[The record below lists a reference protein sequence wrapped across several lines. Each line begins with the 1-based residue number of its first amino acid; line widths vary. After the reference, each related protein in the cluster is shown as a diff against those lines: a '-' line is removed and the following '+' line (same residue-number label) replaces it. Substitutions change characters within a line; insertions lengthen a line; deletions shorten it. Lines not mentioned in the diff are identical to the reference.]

1 MKEIKAFLT
10 SDGRMFASEEEAK
23 IHEEY
28 LNIFPVI
35 DAFLD
40 SDDNSYKGV
49 PQRAI
54 ARKSIAEWEKWKD
67 NNI

>member
-1 MKEIKAFLT
+1 MKEIKAFMT
-10 SDGRMFASEEEAK
+10 NDGRMFVSEEEAK

>member
-10 SDGRMFASEEEAK
+10 SDMKIFASEDEAK

-28 LNIFPVI
+28 LNIFPII

-40 SDDNSYKGV
+40 SESNSYKGV

-67 NNI
+67 ENV